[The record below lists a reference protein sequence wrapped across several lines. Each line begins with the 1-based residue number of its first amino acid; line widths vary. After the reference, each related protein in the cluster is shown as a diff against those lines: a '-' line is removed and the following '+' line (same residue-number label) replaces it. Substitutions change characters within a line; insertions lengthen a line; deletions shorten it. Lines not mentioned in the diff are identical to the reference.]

1 MERCFVLTGF
11 TVFCFFLYTVSV
23 VVGSLQFQLTTKNVT
38 RKKFAG
44 VPCDDKNRPRQEIAV
59 VKKEIALSAAYTP
72 AMASRSLPEQPVS
85 FLTCF
90 AGNHLSA
97 S

>member
-1 MERCFVLTGF
+1 MKKKIEPTELTLSEREEMIRLRAENERLRV
-11 TVFCFFLYTVSV
+11 
-23 VVGSLQFQLTTKNVT
+23 
-38 RKKFAG
+38 
-44 VPCDDKNRPRQEIAV
+44 EIAV
-59 VKKEIALSAAYTP
+59 VKKEIALSAACTP
-72 AMASRSLPEQPVS
+72 DMASRSLPEQPVS

>member
-1 MERCFVLTGF
+1 MARKLQLSGGVDAALSCILFLLYLFFHNLRLRAKNERLRV
-11 TVFCFFLYTVSV
+11 
-23 VVGSLQFQLTTKNVT
+23 
-38 RKKFAG
+38 
-44 VPCDDKNRPRQEIAV
+44 EIAV
-59 VKKEIALSAAYTP
+59 VKKEIALSAVYTP
-72 AMASRSLPEQPVS
+72 DMASRSLPEQPVS